1 MTQAVRS
8 IVGEVFG
15 PGASVPFSA
24 RLPGG
29 ASRETWALDV
39 LDGDERHE
47 LILRLDSPGAALEAG
62 GSLASEATLMRA
74 AAGAGVPVPRI
85 VAAARSYIL
94 MTRVAGE
101 TIPRRILR
109 DEAYAEARPRL
120 AAQCGEALAAIHRMP
135 LSALP
140 PAASAADV
148 PTPAPAD
155 APATSGGPPPAS
167 GGPLASVADD
177 PLRQWREVL
186 DQAGEPHP
194 VFELAFRRLAA
205 TRPPGSRRTVVHGD
219 FRNGNLIVG
228 PEGIRAVL
236 DWELAHAGDPVED
249 LGWLCVKAWRF
260 GSLCR
265 SAGSATTTIWS
276 PRTRRPAGSPSTVT
290 RCAGGR
296 RSACSSGASS
306 ASCRRCATC
315 AAARAPSSWPRSGAG
330 CARTS
335 GTCCG
340 CSAENPLRTPVYGT
354 HSDRVTILEATH
366 LVKRF
371 GPVTAVRDLSLT
383 VGEGEVTGL
392 LGLNGAG
399 KSTTLHML
407 LGLITPDSGSVRLFG
422 QDLARHRIE
431 VLSRVNFAAS
441 YVDLP
446 GPLLVQEVLDA
457 FARLYALRRPAA
469 RVDEMVELFELGPL
483 RRRRMMVLSSGQRT
497 RVQLAKALLNAPRLL
512 VLDEPTANLDPDVG
526 DRIRGLLS
534 RVAEETGSA
543 MLITSH
549 NMREVE
555 RMCDR
560 IHFMADGR
568 IVATGTAGELA
579 SHYGVDDLEEVF
591 LKVARG

>member
-1 MTQAVRS
+1 MTRAVHS

-85 VAAARSYIL
+85 VAAAPSYIL

-109 DEAYAEARPRL
+109 DEAYADARPRL

-140 PAASAADV
+140 PA
-148 PTPAPAD
+148 
-155 APATSGGPPPAS
+155 
-167 GGPLASVADD
+167 ADD

-205 TRPPGSRRTVVHGD
+205 TRPPGARRSVVHGD

-260 GSLCR
+260 GSPLPV
-265 SAGSATTTIWS
+265 G
-276 PRTRRPAGSPSTVT
+276 GFGGYDDLVT
-290 RCAGGR
+290 AYEKAGGQPVDRDALRWWETFGVLKWGVICVMQTMRHLRGGARSVELAAIGR
-296 RSACSSGASS
+296 RVC
-306 ASCRRCATC
+306 
-315 AAARAPSSWPRSGAG
+315 
-330 CARTS
+330 
-335 GTCCG
+335 
-340 CSAENPLRTPVYGT
+340 ENEWDLLR
-354 HSDRVTILEATH
+354 
-366 LVKRF
+366 
-371 GPVTAVRDLSLT
+371 
-383 VGEGEVTGL
+383 L
-392 LGLNGAG
+392 LG
-399 KSTTLHML
+399 
-407 LGLITPDSGSVRLFG
+407 
-422 QDLARHRIE
+422 
-431 VLSRVNFAAS
+431 
-441 YVDLP
+441 
-446 GPLLVQEVLDA
+446 
-457 FARLYALRRPAA
+457 
-469 RVDEMVELFELGPL
+469 
-483 RRRRMMVLSSGQRT
+483 
-497 RVQLAKALLNAPRLL
+497 
-512 VLDEPTANLDPDVG
+512 
-526 DRIRGLLS
+526 
-534 RVAEETGSA
+534 
-543 MLITSH
+543 
-549 NMREVE
+549 
-555 RMCDR
+555 
-560 IHFMADGR
+560 
-568 IVATGTAGELA
+568 
-579 SHYGVDDLEEVF
+579 
-591 LKVARG
+591 